1 MSDSVNPNPNPN
13 EINSEPSILMFS
25 DIEGCQADPVN
36 PQTYTLCMPEF
47 YDKIKNMLLENPN
60 LEVAFLGDYFDQGMR
75 VYQSIV
81 GLNMLL
87 NNDEIKNRVHVIL
100 GNRDINKL
108 RFCYELTND
117 LNKTIPPKEQ
127 QWSEWVKFYN
137 ELSGKS
143 GVELV
148 KHILEHSMGAKKTEN
163 DKMTGLYSFVPPDKL
178 ENATDDIA
186 LKYLRSA
193 FRLEEPKLEDSLDI
207 LAFFDKC
214 KIAHVFNGKVLLAH
228 GGGFDPEAFFDQDY
242 VNSFNPIQTMKYYT
256 TLEEFRRRLSTTE
269 SDLTV
274 KYDVNNSVNVYNNLL
289 KTVLDQI
296 KEKKG
301 ITKEFLLLQA
311 LGLKPDNEDARYK
324 SLIQSCS
331 QDGCSG
337 QTKPLSDDENGERL
351 TEILRNSGITHVS
364 YGHKP
369 VCFPVPLIYRRNDIS
384 NVTFISNDT
393 SNANRS
399 EKEIGKGTAIG
410 TSVTFKDDGTLESA
424 VKIISLNNETSPAWK
439 YSDMFGPFST
449 TKPPPTYNEYPGQRT
464 TLIFKGKKLS
474 FNNLLTKPPE
484 SYRPLEYSDNTTDN
498 SNTNT
503 SDNSNTITS
512 RAGGKRH
519 SQRRKQHKSRRGSI
533 RKGSNKTRHN
543 KHKQTNRGRKA
554 RQY

>member
-1 MSDSVNPNPNPN
+1 MSDSSEPSIPVK
-13 EINSEPSILMFS
+13 NSLEPSILMFS

-47 YDKIKNMLLENPN
+47 YAKITEMLLKKPE

-81 GLNMLL
+81 GLNTLL
-87 NNDEIKNRVHVIL
+87 DNADIKNRVHVIL

-117 LNKTIPPKEQ
+117 LNKTIPPEDQ
-127 QWSEWVKFYN
+127 QWSQWVQFYN

-163 DKMTGLYSFVPPDKL
+163 DKMTGLYSFVPPTKL
-178 ENATDDIA
+178 ESATDDIA
-186 LKYLRSA
+186 IKYLRSA
-193 FRLEEPKLEDSLDI
+193 FELEEPKLDDSLDI
-207 LAFFDKC
+207 LAFFNKC

-242 VNSFNPIQTMKYYT
+242 VDSFNPEQTNYYT

-269 SDLTV
+269 SDSTV
-274 KYDVNNSVNVYNNLL
+274 KYDVDNSVKVNNSVNVYNNLL

-296 KEKKG
+296 KKKKG

-311 LGLKPDNEDARYK
+311 LGLKPDKEDARYK

-337 QTKPLSDDENGERL
+337 PTKPLSDDKNGERL
-351 TEILRNSGITHVS
+351 SEILRVSGITHVS

-369 VCFPVPLIYRRNDIS
+369 VCFPVPLIYRRNNIS

-410 TSVTFKDDGTLESA
+410 TSITFHSDGTHETMVKVITLDGNPESP
-424 VKIISLNNETSPAWK
+424 VSKN
-439 YSDMFGPFST
+439 YQHMFGPFTST
-449 TKPPPTYNEYPGQRT
+449 NPAPVYSPYEVTSLKYKYFDTKTNQEKNKVLVMNPVGYNQLMYV
-464 TLIFKGKKLS
+464 
-474 FNNLLTKPPE
+474 
-484 SYRPLEYSDNTTDN
+484 
-498 SNTNT
+498 
-503 SDNSNTITS
+503 
-512 RAGGKRH
+512 GGKRR
-519 SQRRKQHKSRRGSI
+519 SRNRRGRRTSNNFKRSVLRI
-533 RKGSNKTRHN
+533 VSKRTKRNKYTKRNRKHYTD
-543 KHKQTNRGRKA
+543 RKEK
-554 RQY
+554 